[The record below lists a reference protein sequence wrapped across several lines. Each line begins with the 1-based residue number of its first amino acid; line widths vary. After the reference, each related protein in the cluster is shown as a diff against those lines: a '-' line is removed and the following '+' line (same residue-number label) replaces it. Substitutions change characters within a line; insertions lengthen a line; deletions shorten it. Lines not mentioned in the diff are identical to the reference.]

1 MNSIIGNPRLS
12 RLAERGLG
20 RNEIWL
26 IVVTKSTRL
35 LPSTVSRVYDTL
47 VATLAQNTNV
57 TSCLS
62 QHARNLSLS
71 SVSRILVII
80 IFNIRY
86 IQSRIFSK
94 KKKRLTSLLQ
104 TLRSQHTL
112 FNYPHPEFFPFRL
125 NYSTTRFFAEQ
136 QLSPRIPTGA

>member
-1 MNSIIGNPRLS
+1 MNSIIDNPRLS

-94 KKKRLTSLLQ
+94 KKKINIPA